1 MTVSLLHGAV
11 PWVLSG
17 LGLLALGALLVA
29 PGRHWWLRRL
39 PLAIGSALVLTLV
52 AVGLVDWVWRPFP
65 DALPI
70 DIVLLLG
77 VALLALSAAVVRFTT
92 VRGWWR
98 RALVPAFV
106 VVVVVSC
113 LCGANMSFGQYPTV
127 GDLFGGRLAR
137 EVALADVNQPAD
149 LVAAPAGQSLT
160 GVWQRP
166 DDLPAHGVVASAEI
180 PGTTSGFVARPA
192 LIYLPPAYLTVPRAQ
207 LPVLVMVTGQPGGPR
222 DWFGGGQLAARM
234 DRFAATHDG
243 LAPVVVVP
251 DILGSTL
258 ANPLCLDS
266 QLGNSASY
274 LDHDVPA
281 WIRANLHID
290 PNPARW
296 AVGGYS
302 SGGTCALQAGVRSPL
317 VYPSVLDISGQ
328 EGPTLGTAEATA
340 GAAFGGDRA
349 ALAAVEPMTELKR
362 GARPAVAVLLVV
374 GDRDGAYR
382 PQQERVAEAL
392 RQAQVPVELA
402 FLHGGHSW
410 SVWGPAIDRALP
422 WLADRMALT

>member
-1 MTVSLLHGAV
+1 VTVSLLHGAV
-11 PWVLSG
+11 PWMLSG
-17 LGLLALGALLVA
+17 LGLLGLGALLVA
-29 PGRHWWLRRL
+29 PGRRWWLRAL
-39 PLAIGSALVLTLV
+39 PLAVGSALLLTLV
-52 AVGLVDWVWRPFP
+52 AVGMVDWWWRPFP
-65 DALPI
+65 DALPL
-70 DIVLLLG
+70 DVVLLLG
-77 VALLALSAAVVRFTT
+77 VALLALSASVVRFTT
-92 VRGWWR
+92 VRGWR
-98 RALVPAFV
+98 RAAVPGLVLV
-106 VVVVVSC
+106 VALSC
-113 LCGANMSFGQYPTV
+113 LSGTNLAFGQYPTV
-127 GDLFGGRLAR
+127 GDLFGGRLAQ

-149 LVAAPAGQSLT
+149 LVAAPAGQSLSD
-160 GVWQRP
+160 GWERP
-166 DDLPAHGVVASAEI
+166 DDLPAHGVIASAEI

-266 QLGNSASY
+266 RLGNSASY
-274 LDHDVPA
+274 LDRDVPA

-290 PNPARW
+290 PSPTRW

-328 EGPTLGTAEATA
+328 EGPTLGTAEVTA

-349 ALAAVEPMTELKR
+349 ALAAVEPMTQLAR
-362 GARPAVAVLLVV
+362 GARPAVAAMLVV

-382 PQQERVAEAL
+382 PQQERVADAL
-392 RQAQVPVELA
+392 RRAHVPVELA
-402 FLHGGHSW
+402 LLNGGHSW
-410 SVWGPAIDRALP
+410 AVWGGGVDRGLP
-422 WLADRMALT
+422 WLAHRMGLT